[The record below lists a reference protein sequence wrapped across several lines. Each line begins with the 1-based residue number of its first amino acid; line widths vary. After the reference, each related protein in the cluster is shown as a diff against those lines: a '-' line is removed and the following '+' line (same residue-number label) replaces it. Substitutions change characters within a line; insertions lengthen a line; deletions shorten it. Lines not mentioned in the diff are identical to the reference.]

1 LKGVGG
7 FFQGKSLRWYE
18 KLKFIYNE
26 FMSPFQPVF
35 HDYNK
40 NLIERAR
47 ANRKEM
53 TPAERRMWFDILKNL
68 PYRFLKQRV
77 IGNYIA
83 DFYCAAHQLVIEVD
97 GDSHFNEEAIAYD
110 LERTA
115 YFFSLGIRVIR
126 FTNNEVLQNSDG
138 VFQEIKQILQSE

>member
-1 LKGVGG
+1 
-7 FFQGKSLRWYE
+7 
-18 KLKFIYNE
+18 
-26 FMSPFQPVF
+26 MPPFQPVF

-40 NLIERAR
+40 NLINRAK

-53 TPAERRMWFDILKNL
+53 TIAERRMWFDILKHL

-83 DFYCAAHQLVIEVD
+83 DFYCAARQLVIEVD
-97 GDSHFNEEAIAYD
+97 GDAHLRDEAIEYD
-110 LERTA
+110 TERAA
-115 YFFSLGIRVIR
+115 YFTSLGIRVIR

-138 VFQEIKQILQSE
+138 VYQKLKRIMECVEY

>member
-1 LKGVGG
+1 
-7 FFQGKSLRWYE
+7 
-18 KLKFIYNE
+18 
-26 FMSPFQPVF
+26 MSPFQPVF

-110 LERTA
+110 LERTLT
-115 YFFSLGIRVIR
+115 FFHWAFGL
-126 FTNNEVLQNSDG
+126 FVLQIMKYYRIQMG
-138 VFQEIKQILQSE
+138 CFKK